1 VLFEVSI
8 AVDFH
13 TLKLTQVEAH
23 THSIGHYARTVPPRY
38 RIGSNCL
45 MKKVMFEVS
54 IAVNFHTLKLTSGE
68 RLAASQCA
76 EYFCPTPRFQL
87 PNQEDL
93 LQV

>member
-1 VLFEVSI
+1 
-8 AVDFH
+8 
-13 TLKLTQVEAH
+13 
-23 THSIGHYARTVPPRY
+23 
-38 RIGSNCL
+38 

-76 EYFCPTPRFQL
+76 EYLCPARKFRL
-87 PNQEDL
+87 PNQEGL

>member
-1 VLFEVSI
+1 
-8 AVDFH
+8 
-13 TLKLTQVEAH
+13 
-23 THSIGHYARTVPPRY
+23 
-38 RIGSNCL
+38 